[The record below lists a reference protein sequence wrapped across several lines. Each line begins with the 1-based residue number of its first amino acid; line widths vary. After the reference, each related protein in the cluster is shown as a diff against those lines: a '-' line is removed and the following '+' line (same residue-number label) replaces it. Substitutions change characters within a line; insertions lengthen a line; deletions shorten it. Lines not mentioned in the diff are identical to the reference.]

1 MKKRG
6 QTGVEYM
13 IIVGFVT
20 FAITVVM
27 ATSFLYA
34 DKIKDGIKLNR
45 AENFAAQVVNSA
57 ESVFFAGEP
66 SKMTVRYYLPE
77 DVREIKVTEINNET
91 YLHLVV
97 GTSSGQVDVIYKSS
111 VPLQV
116 NISPGEGIRKLT
128 LEASEEYLTV
138 SS

>member
-6 QTGVEYM
+6 QVGVEYM

-20 FAITVVM
+20 FAITIVM

-77 DVREIKVTEINNET
+77 GVREIKISEINNDT

-97 GTSSGQVDVIYKSS
+97 QTSSGQVDIVYRSS
-111 VPLQV
+111 VPLSAD
-116 NISPGEGIRKLT
+116 ISVGEGIKKLT
-128 LEASEEYLTV
+128 LEASDDVLSI